1 MLSTLLQTFVAT
13 TFDKRTHMW
22 KQTKQITP
30 LLSSKLRQ
38 IEGRFVV
45 SPQQQLVRYSNVIP
59 VYPKLASLSGNF
71 RSAMSFSSNHPHS
84 HEVSSAASVKTPKE
98 GIVERTIREKLLAS
112 LAPVTHL
119 TIMNE
124 SHRHNVYVCATQ
136 FKFNALPCC

>member
-1 MLSTLLQTFVAT
+1 
-13 TFDKRTHMW
+13 MW
-22 KQTKQITP
+22 KQIKQITP

-38 IEGRFVV
+38 IEGRFRSVV
-45 SPQQQLVRYSNVIP
+45 VVLPQQQLVRYSNGIP

>member
-1 MLSTLLQTFVAT
+1 
-13 TFDKRTHMW
+13 MW
-22 KQTKQITP
+22 KQVKQITP
-30 LLSSKLRQ
+30 LQLSKLRQ
-38 IEGRFVV
+38 IEGRFRSVVVV
-45 SPQQQLVRYSNVIP
+45 SPQQQLVRYSTGIP
-59 VYPKLASLSGNF
+59 VYPKLASLSGNV
-71 RSAMSFSSNHPHS
+71 RSAMSFSSTHPHS

>member
-38 IEGRFVV
+38 IEGRFRSVV
-45 SPQQQLVRYSNVIP
+45 VVLPQQQLVRYTIP
-59 VYPKLASLSGNF
+59 VYPKLASLSGNV

-124 SHRHNVYVCATQ
+124 SHRHNV
-136 FKFNALPCC
+136 